1 MGARKKAAASRGGN
15 KIGVIY
21 ARFSS
26 HAQREESIEQQ
37 VERCQA
43 YAQRNNLNVTGGVYA
58 DFAMSGRT
66 DRRPEFQ
73 RMMADAEAGAFDYV
87 IAWKSNRMGRN
98 MMEAMQNIFRL
109 NQLGV
114 VCYYTEEDFA
124 DNAAGRFAQRS
135 MMNVNQFYSE
145 SMSEDIRRGIEYN
158 ASQCRV
164 NGPIAWGY
172 KRGED
177 GKYAIDPE
185 KAPIVREIFQRVAQG
200 ELYMDIARD
209 LNNRGIRTRSGEWNK
224 GSFHRMLKNEAY
236 IGVYKHSG
244 YRIEGG
250 VPPIID
256 KEVWDEVHEII
267 SQPAKRGAGTSGE
280 FILTGMLYCGDC
292 NSPMVG
298 ISGTSKSGKQYYY
311 YSCNK
316 QRLTH
321 ECERKPLPRDALEDA
336 VMSAVYEAMDDDVI
350 QWMVEATVNYGEKI
364 QEERGLPKKKELLAA
379 EKKIVRN
386 INDAICEGVWSSST
400 AATLQDIEELVHI
413 TLGERHILFEV
424 GNTELICRRLE
435 GDFLDYKNA
444 IPRRNPIGVVV
455 ETKAMLESLERVSV
469 VISEKLK
476 SPVRCLFEEDRVTL
490 SAKTANGDARDVC
503 RIAGDGGALEIGFN
517 NRYLMDALRYAPAD
531 AVKIEL
537 NTSISPAI
545 LVPVDGEEHFL
556 YMVLPVRLK
565 AQ

>member
-43 YAQRNNLNVTGGVYA
+43 YAQRNDLNVTGGVYA

-87 IAWKSNRMGRN
+87 ISWKSNRMGRN

-209 LNNRGIRTRSGEWNK
+209 LNNRGIRTRGGEWNK

-256 KEVWDEVHEII
+256 KEVWDDVQEII
-267 SQPAKRGAGTSGE
+267 SQPAKRGAGTSGD

-292 NSPMVG
+292 RGPMVG

-321 ECERKPLPRDALEDA
+321 ECERKPLPRDVLEDA

-364 QEERGLPKKKELLAA
+364 QEERGLPRKKELLAS

-400 AATLQDIEELVHI
+400 AATLQEHENTIAILEKEIATLEKEYTPPSRSYVEYYFNLLRTRKVTDKRDRRTILEQFVKAVYAYDDHVDIVL
-413 TLGERHILFEV
+413 
-424 GNTELICRRLE
+424 
-435 GDFLDYKNA
+435 YY
-444 IPRRNPIGVVV
+444 PY
-455 ETKAMLESLERVSV
+455 
-469 VISEKLK
+469 
-476 SPVRCLFEEDRVTL
+476 
-490 SAKTANGDARDVC
+490 
-503 RIAGDGGALEIGFN
+503 DGGRRSRKFDKLPG
-517 NRYLMDALRYAPAD
+517 AD
-531 AVKIEL
+531 VLTNDPKSHQTKRPPGWVVFLIIL
-537 NTSISPAI
+537 NQGDSNGCGSESGSSGA
-545 LVPVDGEEHFL
+545 
-556 YMVLPVRLK
+556 
-565 AQ
+565 